1 MTLWRSLAII
11 SGSHA
16 SGLIQSD
23 VSNVHDDYFI
33 LGGTK
38 KATRT
43 KLLLSSTRLTGNCSG
58 NLRITQRMSLDL
70 RQFAAG
76 EQCRLNH
83 GIPNL

>member
-43 KLLLSSTRLTGNCSG
+43 RPVVIVNETHRQL
-58 NLRITQRMSLDL
+58 L
-70 RQFAAG
+70 RQFKDYPKDEFGFA
-76 EQCRLNH
+76 
-83 GIPNL
+83 